1 MGASEEEARMKKKVN
16 KGAWGL
22 AKDKVEIQV
31 SMERVQN
38 FEEAFNKIKAATG
51 INDIEELVRTF
62 IKNED
67 QNFSLFNY
75 VNEQTN
81 EIEKLEEQIQSLQD
95 EEAKYAHES
104 GEDVNQHK
112 QILKEL
118 EVKLQSTESGV
129 EKYEARCLEAQ
140 KTIESLKKGI
150 ESMFLKIECPGQA
163 EVIKDLVNEVTVNEA
178 NMLQFLGIIEQQ
190 CNLIIQEYGQVKQ
203 KESQRQ
209 KTEDEETNKAMLNVL
224 GIGPTTPM
232 GQDLIH
238 VNPPKLEDYSSDDE
252 DEDEDE
258 ETRPLTRE
266 ELKAK
271 TLSRMHR
278 RINRD
283 GARAGSK
290 KSQRVTRGR

>member
-1 MGASEEEARMKKKVN
+1 MG
-16 KGAWGL
+16 
-22 AKDKVEIQV
+22 
-31 SMERVQN
+31 
-38 FEEAFNKIKAATG
+38 
-51 INDIEELVRTF
+51 
-62 IKNED
+62 
-67 QNFSLFNY
+67 
-75 VNEQTN
+75 
-81 EIEKLEEQIQSLQD
+81 
-95 EEAKYAHES
+95 
-104 GEDVNQHK
+104 

-190 CNLIIQEYGQVKQ
+190 CNLII
-203 KESQRQ
+203 
-209 KTEDEETNKAMLNVL
+209 
-224 GIGPTTPM
+224 
-232 GQDLIH
+232 
-238 VNPPKLEDYSSDDE
+238 VNPPKLEDYSSEDE

-271 TLSRMHR
+271 TLNRMHR
-278 RINRD
+278 RVNRD
-283 GARAGSK
+283 GARGAAGK
-290 KSQRVTRGR
+290 KTQRATRGR